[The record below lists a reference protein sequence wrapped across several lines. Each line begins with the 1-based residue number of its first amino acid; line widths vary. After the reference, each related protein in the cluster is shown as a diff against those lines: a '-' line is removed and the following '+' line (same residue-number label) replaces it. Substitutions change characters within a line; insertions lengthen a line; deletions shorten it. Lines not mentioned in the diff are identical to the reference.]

1 MNLTEPNQA
10 PERNDHEL
18 SFFDGFS
25 GCFSIVFSLVVMAQ
39 F

>member
-1 MNLTEPNQA
+1 MKKRANQA

-25 GCFSIVFSLVVMAQ
+25 ERFYIVFSLVVMAH